1 MAHKTGP
8 LARLTRFY
16 EARVSIKS
24 LPPALR
30 PREKLLR
37 LGPRALAD
45 AELLAVLLRTGHGGQ
60 DALGLSQSLLERCGG
75 LSALLRNTP
84 EAPGLGPA
92 RRAEL
97 GAVVEL
103 ARRTLGQDLQ
113 QRPVFDSPDRVR
125 EYLQL
130 EIAHHEQEIF
140 MALFLD
146 AQHQLIAAEEL
157 FRGTLAQTSVYPR
170 EVVKRALALN
180 AAAVVLAHNHP
191 SGCAE
196 PSRADAHLTQVLKNA
211 LALVDVRVLDHFV
224 VTRGTVTSLAERGL
238 A

>member
-1 MAHKTGP
+1 M
-8 LARLTRFY
+8 
-16 EARVSIKS
+16 SIKS

-37 LGPRALAD
+37 QGPRTLAD
-45 AELLAVLLRTGHGGQ
+45 AELLAVLLRTGHAGQ
-60 DALGLSQSLLERCGG
+60 DVLGLSQSLLDQAGG
-75 LSALLRNTP
+75 LCGLLRLQP
-84 EAPGLGPA
+84 GQLQGLPGLGPA

-103 ARRTLGQDLQ
+103 ARRSLGQELQ
-113 QRPVFDSPDRVR
+113 ARPVFDSPERVR
-125 EYLQL
+125 EFLQL
-130 EIAHHEQEIF
+130 EIAHREQEVF
-140 MALFLD
+140 MGLFLD
-146 AQHQLIAAEEL
+146 AQHALIEAEEL
-157 FRGTLAQTSVYPR
+157 FRGTLNQTSVYPR

-196 PSRADAHLTQVLKNA
+196 PSKADAHLTRVLREA

-224 VTRGTVTSLAERGL
+224 VTRRAVTSLAERGL

>member
-1 MAHKTGP
+1 M
-8 LARLTRFY
+8 ARLSEFY

-24 LPPALR
+24 LPPELR

-60 DALGLSQSLLERCGG
+60 DALGLSHALLQRSGG
-75 LSALLRNTP
+75 LGALLRDVP
-84 EAPGLGPA
+84 QAPGLGPA

-103 ARRTLGQDLQ
+103 ARRSLGQTLAE
-113 QRPVFDSPDRVR
+113 RPVFDSPDRVR

-130 EIAHHEQEIF
+130 EIAHREQEVF
-140 MALFLD
+140 MVLFLD
-146 AQHQLIAAEEL
+146 AQHQLVAAEEL
-157 FRGTLAQTSVYPR
+157 FRGSLSQTSVYTR
-170 EVVKRALALN
+170 EVVKRALAHN

-196 PSRADAHLTQVLKNA
+196 PSRADSHLTQVLRSA
-211 LALVDVRVLDHFV
+211 LALVDVQVLDHFV
-224 VTRGTVTSLAERGL
+224 VTASAVTSMAERGL